1 MTGYVVE
8 LDHVQVAAPPGSE
21 EQARRFYRDL
31 LGLDELRKPP
41 ALAARGGTW
50 FRVGPHALHVGV
62 THDFAPA
69 AKAHPALRVAS
80 VDALEAVAARLA
92 SHGVQIA
99 WADAREIP
107 GTRRFHV
114 HDPWGNRLEFVA
126 RDEVGTN
133 P

>member
-1 MTGYVVE
+1 M
-8 LDHVQVAAPPGSE
+8 
-21 EQARRFYRDL
+21 
-31 LGLDELRKPP
+31 
-41 ALAARGGTW
+41 
-50 FRVGPHALHVGV
+50 